1 MGAEREWARVQ
12 SQHEDI
18 SQRGSRCAGYGVLDM
33 CWMWACKILGVE
45 QQTVERMGEERQGKI
60 WTDYGAGQGV
70 GTRVF

>member
-1 MGAEREWARVQ
+1 MQ

-60 WTDYGAGQGV
+60 
-70 GTRVF
+70 